1 MVAWT
6 AADWELF
13 WIMQGFAALTLV
25 ALIQAANNAR
35 NRAFFVWATQ
45 NVYPLFKP
53 PPIFYVITAPI
64 VVLATGTGLFY
75 FFRANL
81 ALVSIGD
88 ESNPAVNQDFWTSGA
103 ALAFSVAVLL
113 VLREWL
119 IDSYGQLGFGTFVS
133 FVVFAGA
140 VCTIVFFWLAVNFLP
155 AIIMIPFGV
164 YCMYIFAADVA
175 TWWSYPRT
183 GVAPEIYW
191 PYDLLDPLNVGP
203 GVGSVTGLTGAQMQQ
218 GNQPQLHYSQAGMQQ
233 PQQQQYHIVQQQPQ
247 QVVQYVTTSAQ
258 QSRPIYRQAAS
269 QFVQGY
275 PQQGTTFTSY
285 AAQNFKTK

>member
-1 MVAWT
+1 
-6 AADWELF
+6 
-13 WIMQGFAALTLV
+13 MQGFACLTLV

-35 NRAFFVWATQ
+35 NRQFFVWATQ
-45 NVYPLFKP
+45 NIYPLFKP

-81 ALVSIGD
+81 ALVSVGD
-88 ESNPAVNQDFWTSGA
+88 ESNPAVDQAFWTSGA

-113 VLREWL
+113 VLREWV

-133 FVVFAGA
+133 FVVFAGS
-140 VCTIVFFWLAVNFLP
+140 VCTVVFFWLAVNFLP

-164 YCMYIFAADVA
+164 YCVYIFLADVF

-183 GVAPEIYW
+183 GIAPEIYW

-203 GVGSVTGLTGAQMQQ
+203 GVGSVLGMQTTGSNMQQQ
-218 GNQPQLHYSQAGMQQ
+218 GNQSQLHYSQAGMQMQ
-233 PQQQQYHIVQQQPQ
+233 QAQQQYQIVQQHPQ
-247 QVVQYVTTSAQ
+247 QVVQYVTTSSQ
-258 QSRPIYRQAAS
+258 QSRPIYRPTGT
-269 QFVQGY
+269 QFVGGY
-275 PQQGTTFTSY
+275 PQQGNTFTSY
-285 AAQNFKTK
+285 AVQNFKTK